1 MRDMQDP
8 EMMREA
14 QKMMQDPAFQAY
26 MKQIMQSNA
35 FQGAMKKTKDSLED
49 PEKRKEMEEM
59 VKQKLEAGEKELKK
73 AEEDAGADEMPD
85 MGGDDDADK
94 KEAAD
99 KKEEKEAAKPSV
111 NEKLKETG
119 NSGDLNSGWF

>member
-1 MRDMQDP
+1 
-8 EMMREA
+8 
-14 QKMMQDPAFQAY
+14 MMQDPAFQAY

-35 FQGAMKKTKDSLED
+35 FQGAMKKTKDSLAD

-85 MGGDDDADK
+85 MGGDDDG
-94 KEAAD
+94 D

-119 NSGDLNSGWF
+119 KSGDLNSGWF

>member
-1 MRDMQDP
+1 
-8 EMMREA
+8 MMREA
-14 QKMMQDPAFQAY
+14 QKMMQDPNFQAY

-35 FQGAMKKTKDSLED
+35 FQGAMKKTKESMDD

-85 MGGDDDADK
+85 MGGDGDDDK
-94 KEAAD
+94 KAAD

-111 NEKLKETG
+111 NDKLKETG

>member
-14 QKMMQDPAFQAY
+14 QKMMQDPNFQAY

-35 FQGAMKKTKDSLED
+35 FQGAMKKTKESMED

-85 MGGDDDADK
+85 MGGDGDGDN

-99 KKEEKEAAKPSV
+99 KKEAAKPSV
-111 NEKLKETG
+111 NDKLKETG